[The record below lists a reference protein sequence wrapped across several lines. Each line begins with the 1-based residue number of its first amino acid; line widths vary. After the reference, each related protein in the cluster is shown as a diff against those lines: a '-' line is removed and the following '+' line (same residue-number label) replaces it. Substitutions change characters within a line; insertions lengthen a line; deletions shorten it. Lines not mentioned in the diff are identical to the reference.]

1 MIFEWSSDA
10 GKASPQGDAV
20 CLIISEAQAQGE
32 GLPADWAARVRLL
45 SAAGLFSG
53 KQGQVYILPVM
64 EQPEQP
70 VVILAGSGKGQ
81 MGMHELRQLMA
92 QTARAAYRL
101 KAAALVVQILAIP
114 GGLTGALKAE
124 QAGQAIAEG
133 LVLGSYRR
141 RHYKLDQAAY
151 TGIDTVHLRTEG
163 KSEAAEEE
171 AWRQGIKRGK
181 AFGEAAN
188 FARDL
193 TNRPGNLLTPSGLAV
208 AAIEI
213 AQRHGLPAEV
223 LDERE
228 LALKGMGG
236 LLAVGSGSVN
246 PPRMIVIRYQG
257 TNQWENAVGLVGKG
271 ITFDT
276 GGISLKRA
284 PGMESMFSDMAG
296 AAAVLAVMD
305 ALGHLRPKVNVV
317 MLIPAAENMPAA
329 NAYKPGDIITTLSG
343 RTVEIINTDAEGRII
358 LGDALTYA
366 REWGAQRI
374 IDVAT
379 LTGAVVSILGDVAT
393 GAVTNDQAFLEELLA
408 ASRLSGEHIWPLPVY
423 PEFREMLTS
432 EVADLRNAAGRYGA
446 ASTAGL
452 FIGEFAEGLPWV
464 HLDIAGTAFLSSERG
479 VNPKGAT
486 GIMVRTLLEY
496 LLSAAA
502 EPDHRS
508 PEA

>member
-124 QAGQAIAEG
+124 QAYQAIAEG

-171 AWRQGIKRGK
+171 AWRQGIKRG
-181 AFGEAAN
+181 
-188 FARDL
+188 R
-193 TNRPGNLLTPSGLAV
+193 
-208 AAIEI
+208 
-213 AQRHGLPAEV
+213 
-223 LDERE
+223 
-228 LALKGMGG
+228 
-236 LLAVGSGSVN
+236 
-246 PPRMIVIRYQG
+246 
-257 TNQWENAVGLVGKG
+257 
-271 ITFDT
+271 
-276 GGISLKRA
+276 
-284 PGMESMFSDMAG
+284 
-296 AAAVLAVMD
+296 
-305 ALGHLRPKVNVV
+305 
-317 MLIPAAENMPAA
+317 
-329 NAYKPGDIITTLSG
+329 LSG
-343 RTVEIINTDAEGRII
+343 RLPT
-358 LGDALTYA
+358 
-366 REWGAQRI
+366 
-374 IDVAT
+374 
-379 LTGAVVSILGDVAT
+379 
-393 GAVTNDQAFLEELLA
+393 
-408 ASRLSGEHIWPLPVY
+408 LPV
-423 PEFREMLTS
+423 
-432 EVADLRNAAGRYGA
+432 
-446 ASTAGL
+446 
-452 FIGEFAEGLPWV
+452 I
-464 HLDIAGTAFLSSERG
+464 
-479 VNPKGAT
+479 
-486 GIMVRTLLEY
+486 
-496 LLSAAA
+496 
-502 EPDHRS
+502 
-508 PEA
+508 